1 MSRTALLLFLLLPGL
16 AAADSVRYR
25 IDPVH
30 SRVLLRVDHLGFAR
44 SMATLSG
51 PVGHIDYDATAPERS
66 RVVVSLPL
74 ARVDFGD
81 EDWNRR
87 MAGRA
92 WFDAERH
99 PQAHFASRRIEADPE
114 GLLRIEGDLELR
126 GVRAPVVLLAR
137 VNRLGRHPPF
147 ANRETLGASATAVVA
162 RSAFGMD
169 RHPRA
174 IGDAVELWIE
184 VEAVRERRGRPYEVD
199 ADPSLDADDPTEAHS
214 QPDTQEPDHAD
225 LQQP

>member
-51 PVGHIDYDATAPERS
+51 PVGHVDYDAAAPERS
-66 RVVVSLPL
+66 RVEVSLPL

-81 EDWNRR
+81 EEWNRQ
-87 MAGRA
+87 MAGRL
-92 WFDAERH
+92 WFDSERH
-99 PQAHFASRRIEADPE
+99 PQARFRSTAVRVQDDG
-114 GLLRIEGDLELR
+114 GLAVDGVLALR
-126 GVRAPVVLLAR
+126 GEQVPVRLNAR
-137 VNRLGRHPPF
+137 INRIGRIPPF
-147 ANRETLGASATAVVA
+147 ANRETLGASATAELSRA
-162 RSAFGMD
+162 AFGMR
-169 RHPRA
+169 RHPRV

-184 VEAVRERRGRPYEVD
+184 VEAAREGRSPAPD
-199 ADPSLDADDPTEAHS
+199 AAPEAANEYVE
-214 QPDTQEPDHAD
+214 QEPDHAD